1 MRSIFLLY
9 VLTFGFVFNSC
20 TQNHSIN
27 MNHLANETSPYLLQ
41 HVNNPVD
48 WYPWGEE
55 ALERA
60 KKENK
65 LIIISIGYSACHWC
79 HVMEKESFED
89 REVAKIMNDNFICI
103 KVDREERPD
112 VDQVYMNAV
121 HIMRQRGGWPLNCIA
136 LPDGKPIWGGT
147 YFRKKDWIAEIQKI
161 SNFYHNN
168 PDIAYEYGEKITQ
181 GIATSELVN
190 KNIDTTKLS
199 KTLLNNYYTQWS
211 TQFDMKNGGRMGA
224 PKFPLPNNYEFLLNY
239 GVLSKKNNIV
249 DYVLLTLNKMSDGGI
264 YDQIGGGF
272 CRYSTDKY
280 WKVPHFEK
288 MLYDNAQLVSLYSSA
303 YTLCKNSRF
312 KAIVYQTLDFIERE
326 LYDKSSGA
334 FYSSLDAD
342 SEGVEGKFYVWEKDK
357 LKKILGENYSICET
371 YYNVNKYG
379 LWDEKYILLKKNSDD
394 IVAKHHNINLKTLS
408 NKISNINTLL
418 FNERS
423 KRIRPGLDDKSL
435 TSWNGLMLKGY
446 IDAYKAFGDDKFLK
460 IALKN
465 GEFILKNQKKKDGG
479 LFHSYK
485 KGESSINGFLEDYA
499 FIIEAFIAL
508 YEASFEEKWLDE
520 ANKLMEYSL
529 NHFFDQNSGMFF
541 FTSDLDNPL
550 IVRKF
555 EITDN
560 VIPAS
565 NSSIAKSLFILGH
578 IFSQKKYLET
588 SQQML
593 QNVKQDITKYGP
605 GYSNWS
611 TLILYN
617 TFPFYEIAVIGDKSK
632 DLQKELLTN
641 HYLPNKIIV
650 GSNKNSDIPILK
662 NKFRKDE
669 TQIYVCEN
677 GACQQPT
684 SKIEDAVLQIT
695 Y

>member
-1 MRSIFLLY
+1 
-9 VLTFGFVFNSC
+9 
-20 TQNHSIN
+20 
-27 MNHLANETSPYLLQ
+27 
-41 HVNNPVD
+41 
-48 WYPWGEE
+48 
-55 ALERA
+55 
-60 KKENK
+60 
-65 LIIISIGYSACHWC
+65 
-79 HVMEKESFED
+79 
-89 REVAKIMNDNFICI
+89 
-103 KVDREERPD
+103 
-112 VDQVYMNAV
+112 
-121 HIMRQRGGWPLNCIA
+121 
-136 LPDGKPIWGGT
+136 
-147 YFRKKDWIAEIQKI
+147 
-161 SNFYHNN
+161 
-168 PDIAYEYGEKITQ
+168 
-181 GIATSELVN
+181 
-190 KNIDTTKLS
+190 
-199 KTLLNNYYTQWS
+199 YTQWS